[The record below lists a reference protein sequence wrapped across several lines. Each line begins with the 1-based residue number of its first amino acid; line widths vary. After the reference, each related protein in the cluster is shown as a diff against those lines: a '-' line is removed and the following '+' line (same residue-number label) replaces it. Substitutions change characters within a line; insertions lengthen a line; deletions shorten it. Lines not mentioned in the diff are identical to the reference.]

1 MLFHGVAK
9 IQHGVGWIAGALQ
22 DHGLPA
28 SSPTACMWG
37 DPGADTDHFG
47 AVHPP
52 AALVYAFTL
61 VVAFLMVGT
70 GKVFSV
76 TDVGAWGI
84 ENELVFFMGGL
95 AILLLG
101 SGKYAIARNEA
112 IGKPCNP

>member
-1 MLFHGVAK
+1 MYV
-9 IQHGVGWIAGALQ
+9 
-22 DHGLPA
+22 
-28 SSPTACMWG
+28 G
-37 DPGADTDHFG
+37 DPAPILIILGLFTR
-47 AVHPP
+47 P

-70 GKVFSV
+70 GKVFTV
-76 TDVGAWGI
+76 TDVGARGI

-112 IGKPCNP
+112 YR

>member
-1 MLFHGVAK
+1 MGLF
-9 IQHGVGWIAGALQ
+9 
-22 DHGLPA
+22 
-28 SSPTACMWG
+28 TR
-37 DPGADTDHFG
+37 
-47 AVHPP
+47 P

-70 GKVFSV
+70 GIFTV
-76 TDVGAWGI
+76 TDVGARGI

-112 IGKPCNP
+112 YR